1 MAARGLLVSAGSRP
15 EKASH
20 HYVVSVN
27 EERKPSDGD
36 FVDKALFQFDHV
48 LDIVHDKVLRP
59 ILLTGRVLAYG
70 LIILF
75 AGFVLIGALLIGLIR
90 FVDVYCF
97 AGREYLSYVSV
108 GAISLLAG
116 LIVWRK
122 RRPVNLRK

>member
-1 MAARGLLVSAGSRP
+1 M
-15 EKASH
+15 
-20 HYVVSVN
+20 N
-27 EERKPSDGD
+27 EAKKPNDGD

-48 LDIVHDKVLRP
+48 LDIVHDRVLRP
-59 ILLTGRVLAYG
+59 ILLAGRALAYG
-70 LIILF
+70 LIILLAAF
-75 AGFVLIGALLIGLIR
+75 FLIGALLIGLLR

-108 GAISLLAG
+108 GALSLIAG